1 MALNFGIL
9 QPANISGQ
17 LQAGQESAMR
27 NQLAQQ
33 QLAAGQQQM
42 ETGRMQQEKAGLE
55 MQQFRRRQSALDKF
69 LSDAEKGGHTGDPED
84 VAKSFYN
91 FALTSGEPPVI
102 LAAQQALMAAK
113 ERKQYIASRTP
124 GAPAAAA
131 PAGSEDRLGDFIS
144 QIEAKPMP
152 MPAVTGGA
160 PSPAANMLAPAA
172 APAAPV
178 NALAAP
184 APAVANPAAALQAKI
199 IDLQMRYP
207 SGVAKPEIDMLKTQ
221 LTELLKQTDTQ
232 REMQGLGL
240 PPTTEGFKQ
249 YKALSQPL
257 SEFEKL
263 LAMSNL
269 SPAEKDNLRIKRLQK
284 EAMHAPSPQQNVY
297 AFTPASVEAQKQF
310 VQAAADERKVLR
322 NAPDTLTNIDAA
334 IKLIPT
340 ASTFMGK
347 GGEPLLAAASF
358 LNNRL
363 GFGISTQGV
372 TDATVLRT
380 RLFEGILDNL
390 KKLDSQPSQEQQ
402 RVLSEA
408 LGNLGT
414 DPAALEQ
421 ILNRIGETVRSRV
434 DRFNTDVTDAEARGV
449 KFPFTPQIK
458 LPAPKF
464 APGAAA
470 AQIPGQGPAP
480 AAVSNSVTLPD
491 GRVKTFPNADAA
503 NQFKKAA
510 GL

>member
-1 MALNFGIL
+1 MALDPNIALGIRPL
-9 QPANISGQ
+9 EVP
-17 LQAGQESAMR
+17 
-27 NQLAQQ
+27 NQLAQYSQ
-33 QLAAGQQQM
+33 LAQIQNAQNQNALAQYQLGSAQRAEKLQNLTSDAYSQSIDPATGQVNYNTLIGKLAAGGGGSQIPGIEKTRKEIETAALQQQKLKT
-42 ETGRMQQEKAGLE
+42 ELATTRTA
-55 MQQFRRRQSALDKF
+55 QFRDQ
-69 LSDAEKGGHTGDPED
+69 LSKINSPE
-84 VAKSFYN
+84 A
-91 FALTSGEPPVI
+91 
-102 LAAQQALMAAK
+102 AAQWTIGMYNDPYLKDTISSVPLEAALAEIPTTPQEFNLWKNQNALGMAK
-113 ERKQYIASRTP
+113 FIELNKPTTQVIDQSGQRRVVQIP
-124 GAPAAAA
+124 G
-131 PAGSEDRLGDFIS
+131 L
-144 QIEAKPMP
+144 
-152 MPAVTGGA
+152 GGA
-160 PSPAANMLAPAA
+160 P
-172 APAAPV
+172 
-178 NALAAP
+178 
-184 APAVANPAAALQAKI
+184 
-199 IDLQMRYP
+199 
-207 SGVAKPEIDMLKTQ
+207 
-221 LTELLKQTDTQ
+221 TDIGTYADVP
-232 REMQGLGL
+232 L
-240 PPTTEGFKQ
+240 PPLVEAQKGRLAKLGAAQTTT
-249 YKALSQPL
+249 
-257 SEFEKL
+257 
-263 LAMSNL
+263 NI
-269 SPAEKDNLRIKRLQK
+269 N
-284 EAMHAPSPQQNVY
+284 
-297 AFTPASVEAQKQF
+297 AFAPASVEAQKQF

-334 IKLIPT
+334 IKLIPS

-434 DRFNTDVTDAEARGV
+434 DRFNTDVTDAETRGV

-503 NQFKKAA
+503 NQFKRAA

>member
-1 MALNFGIL
+1 MALNPSIALGVKGIEVANPLAQYAQVAQIQSMQNQNQVSQMQLDQMRRDETTLQQIQAKAVENGGPADIRQIANAYLNSGNPKFIEFGVSLRQKLDERDQVAKIMGMG
-9 QPANISGQ
+9 QTPTAAPASAAPVTNA
-17 LQAGQESAMR
+17 LAPTMQAGALGSGTFGMAPEPR
-27 NQLAQQ
+27 VNQLAP
-33 QLAAGQQQM
+33 AA
-42 ETGRMQQEKAGLE
+42 
-55 MQQFRRRQSALDKF
+55 
-69 LSDAEKGGHTGDPED
+69 P
-84 VAKSFYN
+84 
-91 FALTSGEPPVI
+91 
-102 LAAQQALMAAK
+102 
-113 ERKQYIASRTP
+113 
-124 GAPAAAA
+124 APAANALA
-131 PAGSEDRLGDFIS
+131 
-144 QIEAKPMP
+144 
-152 MPAVTGGA
+152 
-160 PSPAANMLAPAA
+160 APAA
-172 APAAPV
+172 APAATVPGGLDV
-178 NALAAP
+178 NTLLAQQNAFIAMGKPEMARALDARIALAS
-184 APAVANPAAALQAKI
+184 
-199 IDLQMRYP
+199 R
-207 SGVAKPEIDMLKTQ
+207 
-221 LTELLKQTDTQ
+221 QTDTQ

-240 PPTTEGFKQ
+240 PLTPEGFKQ
-249 YKALSQPL
+249 YKALSQAP

-263 LAMSNL
+263 LAASNL
-269 SPAEKDNLRIKRLQK
+269 SDAEKTKLRVQRAQK

-464 APGAAA
+464 APGAAV

>member
-1 MALNFGIL
+1 MALDPNIALGIRPL
-9 QPANISGQ
+9 EVP
-17 LQAGQESAMR
+17 
-27 NQLAQQ
+27 NQLAQYSQ
-33 QLAAGQQQM
+33 LAQIQNAQNQNALAQYQLGSAQRAEKLQNLTSNAYSQSIDPATGQVNYNTLIGKLAAGGGGSQIPGIEKTRKEIETAALQQQKLKTELATTRTAQFRDQLSKINSPEAAAQWTIGM
-42 ETGRMQQEKAGLE
+42 YNDPYLKDTISSVPLEAALAEIPTTPQEFNVWKNQNALGMAEFIRLNKPTTQVINQSGQSRLVQTAGL
-55 MQQFRRRQSALDKF
+55 
-69 LSDAEKGGHTGDPED
+69 G
-84 VAKSFYN
+84 
-91 FALTSGEPPVI
+91 
-102 LAAQQALMAAK
+102 
-113 ERKQYIASRTP
+113 
-124 GAPAAAA
+124 GAPTDIGTY
-131 PAGSEDRLGDFIS
+131 PTV
-144 QIEAKPMP
+144 P
-152 MPAVTGGA
+152 MPADVEAQKGRLARLGA
-160 PSPAANMLAPAA
+160 AQTTTNI
-172 APAAPV
+172 
-178 NALAAP
+178 NAFA
-184 APAVANPAAALQAKI
+184 
-199 IDLQMRYP
+199 
-207 SGVAKPEIDMLKTQ
+207 
-221 LTELLKQTDTQ
+221 
-232 REMQGLGL
+232 
-240 PPTTEGFKQ
+240 
-249 YKALSQPL
+249 
-257 SEFEKL
+257 
-263 LAMSNL
+263 
-269 SPAEKDNLRIKRLQK
+269 
-284 EAMHAPSPQQNVY
+284 
-297 AFTPASVEAQKQF
+297 PASVEAQKQF

-322 NAPDTLTNIDAA
+322 NAPDTLTNIEAA

-340 ASTFMGK
+340 AKTFMGK

-363 GFGISTQGV
+363 GFGISTEGV

-434 DRFNTDVTDAEARGV
+434 DRFNTDVTDAETRGV

-470 AQIPGQGPAP
+470 AQIPGQGAAP

-503 NQFKKAA
+503 NQFKRAA

>member
-1 MALNFGIL
+1 MELNKPTTQVID
-9 QPANISGQ
+9 QSGQ
-17 LQAGQESAMR
+17 S
-27 NQLAQQ
+27 
-33 QLAAGQQQM
+33 QM
-42 ETGRMQQEKAGLE
+42 FQTPGL
-55 MQQFRRRQSALDKF
+55 
-69 LSDAEKGGHTGDPED
+69 GGVPRSVGTFAD
-84 VAKSFYN
+84 VP
-91 FALTSGEPPVI
+91 LPPPVEAQKGR
-102 LAAQQALMAAK
+102 LAKLGAAQT
-113 ERKQYIASRTP
+113 IT
-124 GAPAAAA
+124 
-131 PAGSEDRLGDFIS
+131 
-144 QIEAKPMP
+144 
-152 MPAVTGGA
+152 
-160 PSPAANMLAPAA
+160 N
-172 APAAPV
+172 V
-178 NALAAP
+178 N
-184 APAVANPAAALQAKI
+184 
-199 IDLQMRYP
+199 
-207 SGVAKPEIDMLKTQ
+207 
-221 LTELLKQTDTQ
+221 
-232 REMQGLGL
+232 
-240 PPTTEGFKQ
+240 
-249 YKALSQPL
+249 
-257 SEFEKL
+257 
-263 LAMSNL
+263 
-269 SPAEKDNLRIKRLQK
+269 
-284 EAMHAPSPQQNVY
+284 
-297 AFTPASVEAQKQF
+297 AFTPASVAAQQKF
-310 VQAAADERKVLR
+310 VDAASDERKVLR
-322 NAPDTLTNIDAA
+322 NAPDTLANIDAA

-434 DRFNTDVTDAEARGV
+434 DRFNTDVTDAETRGV

-464 APGAAA
+464 APGAAV

-503 NQFKKAA
+503 NQFKRAA
-510 GL
+510 GLYWTTTLLPKNTAAQMLRLPLTTMRLPNNTAVQIRPRHLTLKLAVSGQLASLAHDARRVWLHSLVVRQRRWPT